1 VSGDPIRPGDTVRL
15 RSGGPAMT
23 VVKKIPA
30 CWECVWFA
38 GDERRSATFVELDL
52 AAEPADRGDD
62 ESLVILA
69 SEPEDL
75 RGPDSIIRLRFEDF
89 DDLTRACL

>member
-1 VSGDPIRPGDTVRL
+1 MSGIPMKPGDTVRL

-23 VVKKIPA
+23 VIKKFPA

-38 GDERRSATFVELDL
+38 GDERRTARFVEPDL
-52 AAEPADRGDD
+52 VADPPARNDD
-62 ESLVILA
+62 ESLIALGSA
-69 SEPEDL
+69 HEDRWVRSSNTL
-75 RGPDSIIRLRFEDF
+75 RTYEDF